1 MVYMMNENESTGMF
15 DLYLYDADNGN
26 FIGLDPMRTAKTY
39 KAAAMDWHG
48 QGYAVKVVDLE
59 DGCVVYTLGV

>member
-1 MVYMMNENESTGMF
+1 MF

-26 FIGLDPMRTAKTY
+26 FVGLDPMRTAKTY